1 MHENNLSAVL
11 DDLAG
16 LAECMARNALVPTVR
31 GLPEPVAGDGRGR
44 PRGVPVELT
53 PEQER
58 RRKIALSRL
67 DQFLRTKRAMAVNFA
82 KRFFASADER
92 EDVLQEAALKAARRA
107 DSYDP
112 SRPFETWFFQIL
124 TNCAIDRRRTALRSP
139 LILSLD
145 DEVVERAVDDGIGDA
160 EADAIASMER
170 EEVGKSVW
178 FALSQL
184 DDANAD
190 VLLAAYVYQVCP
202 DGMSDHAFH
211 KRRHIAT
218 ELLRQEYLAGKST

>member
-1 MHENNLSAVL
+1 MHENSLSSVL

-31 GLPEPVAGDGRGR
+31 GLPR
-44 PRGVPVELT
+44 PSPATGSVRPCAVPVELT

-67 DQFLRTKRAMAVNFA
+67 DQFLRTKRAMAINFA

-112 SRPFETWFFQIL
+112 SRPFETWFFQIM

-139 LILSLD
+139 LIMSLD
-145 DEVVERAVDDGIGDA
+145 DEVVERVVEDTICDA
-160 EADAIASMER
+160 EAEAIEDMCRDEVR
-170 EEVGKSVW
+170 ESVW
-178 FALSQL
+178 FAMNQL
-184 DDANAD
+184 ETAYVDIL
-190 VLLAAYVYQVCP
+190 VAAYVHEVRPY
-202 DGMSDHAFH
+202 GMSDHAFH
-211 KRRHIAT
+211 ERRHIAT
-218 ELLRQEYLAGKST
+218 ELLRQEYLAGKGT